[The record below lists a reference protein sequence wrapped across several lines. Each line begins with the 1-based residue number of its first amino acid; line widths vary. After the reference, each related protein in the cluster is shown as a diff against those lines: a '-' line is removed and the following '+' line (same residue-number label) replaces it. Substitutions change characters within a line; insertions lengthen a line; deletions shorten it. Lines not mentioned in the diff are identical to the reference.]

1 MPLFVENVD
10 ANSEKI
16 HYSLTCVLKT
26 FSVVCFTSIIFYLS
40 VHFCC
45 PKGITEP
52 VDLAKNN
59 GNAPQEYQVAS
70 EILPGKISLSSCPW
84 LLTLV
89 ISWYSTQ
96 FLAMYNDYRICEY
109 PVLKYSIVVH
119 VQIKLQ
125 RVTMCLPQ
133 GQFLHKTI
141 LTVEFSFCCNCTI
154 IYKFMLRLIKCHQHH
169 LL

>member
-1 MPLFVENVD
+1 MITYVSSACILLFSVC
-10 ANSEKI
+10 SIKSTWLCLLKMWMWIQKKI
-16 HYSLTCVLKT
+16 IIHWHVSSKP
-26 FSVVCFTSIIFYLS
+26 FSVVCFTSVIFYLL

-89 ISWYSTQ
+89 ISRYSTQ
-96 FLAMYNDYRICEY
+96 FLTMYNDYRICEY
-109 PVLKYSIVVH
+109 HVLKYSIVVH

-125 RVTMCLPQ
+125 RLTTCLPQ
-133 GQFLHKTI
+133 GQFLHKKI
-141 LTVEFSFCCNCTI
+141 LTA
-154 IYKFMLRLIKCHQHH
+154 
-169 LL
+169 